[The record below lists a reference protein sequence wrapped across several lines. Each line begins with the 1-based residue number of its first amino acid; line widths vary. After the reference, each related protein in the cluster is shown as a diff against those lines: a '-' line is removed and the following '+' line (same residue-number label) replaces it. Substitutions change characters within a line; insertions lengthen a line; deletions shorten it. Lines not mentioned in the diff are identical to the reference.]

1 MPKRGNG
8 EGSIYRRESDKRW
21 TGSLSL
27 PDGTRKVFYGKK
39 RSEVAAKLEE
49 AANALRHGMLPMG
62 TDVTLQEY
70 LENWLENVHKPT
82 IRLGSY
88 LNYRKLLKNYL
99 IPELGT
105 IKLQKLTPPQISA
118 LYSKKINEGLSPKTV
133 RDIHGVLHKA
143 LDNAVKW
150 EMLPRNVCDAVT
162 PPRNPRK
169 EMNVLTIQQAR
180 ILLDQVK
187 AHRLEALLVLAITT
201 GMREGEI
208 LSLRWQDIDF
218 EDGNIQVQR
227 TVSYLK
233 GYGYVESEPKTDKS
247 RRMIKLPVFVVDI
260 LKQRQVQQEGQRREV
275 GKAWIEKGLVFTN
288 AQGYYYSSSTLRKVF
303 KRFLVSI
310 DLPHMRFHDLRHSA
324 ATILLTM
331 KVHPKVVQEILGH
344 SQISVTMDLYSHA
357 LPSMQDDV
365 TKQWDGEF
373 GKPKKKKK
381 PTKKQDKLDATSKR
395 EDDEDGLAGAG
406 VRSKPK
412 K

>member
-8 EGSIYRRESDKRW
+8 EGSVYKRKSDGLW

-39 RSEVAAKLEE
+39 QSEVIAKLDE
-49 AANALRHGMLPMG
+49 AANTLRHGMLPVG
-62 TDVTLQEY
+62 TNVTVQEY
-70 LENWLENVHKPT
+70 LENWLENIHKPT
-82 IRLGSY
+82 IRLSSY
-88 LNYRKLLKNYL
+88 LNYLKLLKNYL
-99 IPELGT
+99 VPELGK
-105 IKLQKLTPPQISA
+105 IKLQKLTPQQISA
-118 LYSKKINEGLSPKTV
+118 FYSKKIKEGLSPKTV

-143 LDNAVKW
+143 IDSAVKW
-150 EMLPRNVCDAVT
+150 EILPRNVCDAVT
-162 PPRNPRK
+162 PPRNPHK
-169 EMNVLTIQQAR
+169 EKTVLTKHQAR

-187 AHRLEALLVLAITT
+187 AHRLEALLVLAVTT

-208 LSLRWQDIDF
+208 LALRWQDIDF
-218 EDGNIQVQR
+218 EDNSLQVQR
-227 TVSYLK
+227 AVSYLK
-233 GYGYVESEPKTDKS
+233 GYGYVESEPKTAKS
-247 RRMIKLPVFVVDI
+247 RRMIKLPVFVVNI
-260 LKQRQVQQEGQRREV
+260 LKQHRTQQEDQRKEV

-288 AQGYYYSSSTLRKVF
+288 AQGYFYSSNTLRKVF
-303 KRFLVSI
+303 RRFLLSI
-310 DLPHMRFHDLRHSA
+310 DLPNMRFHDLRHSA

-373 GKPKKKKK
+373 GKPTKKKSI
-381 PTKKQDKLDATSKR
+381 KKQDKLDETSKK
-395 EDDEDGLAGAG
+395 EDDEDGLAGAR
-406 VRSKPK
+406 VPSKPK